1 MTDKLKPTVRK
12 PYVPP
17 HLVIYGDIAQ
27 ITENVTNSGT
37 MMDSPGMKT

>member
-1 MTDKLKPTVRK
+1 MTDKSKPIVRK

-27 ITENVTNSGT
+27 ITENVTNMGT
-37 MMDSPGMKT
+37 MMDSVNMKT